1 MISIRLVVGVP
12 TTGLATHGRTR
23 NHVREGSTRV
33 FLRIWRRFAMQL
45 SSNPSQNPAAGTRST
60 DQLREMGE
68 APIER
73 LLELIA
79 QGNRDAAAVLVTKYE
94 PMIRRRIRARLGGET
109 RRLFDSQDVF
119 STVCRRFD
127 RFVDGKRVRAATPGD
142 LLSLLSRIAQ
152 TSVLDKQRMVSRL
165 DRLEGEDSEFARLVR
180 GRVDHAWKDPSAFE
194 VDINRWSS
202 LLDSPQD
209 RTILFRHMA
218 GRSLEQVARELGI
231 TPELARKRWQLIRA
245 RLRKELTSGSSP

>member
-1 MISIRLVVGVP
+1 M
-12 TTGLATHGRTR
+12 A
-23 NHVREGSTRV
+23 
-33 FLRIWRRFAMQL
+33 
-45 SSNPSQNPAAGTRST
+45 
-60 DQLREMGE
+60 D

-73 LLELIA
+73 LVELIA

-127 RFVDGKRVRAATPGD
+127 RFVDGRRVRAATPGD

-152 TSVLDKQRMVSRL
+152 TSVLDKQRMVTRL
-165 DRLEGEDSEFARLVR
+165 DRLEGEDSEFATLVR
-180 GRVDHAWKDPSAFE
+180 RRVDREWADPTAFE
-194 VDINRWSS
+194 VDVKRWAS

-209 RTILFRHMA
+209 RTILFRHLA
-218 GRSLEQVARELGI
+218 GRSFEQVARELGI
-231 TPELARKRWQLIRA
+231 SPELARKRWQLIRA
-245 RLRKELTSGSSP
+245 RLRKELTSGSSE